1 MTTKSSS
8 TSGVSLFIMDTS
20 VSPHTVITVA
30 QLKGANMVGGGQR
43 KKIDISNFDSLAY
56 DELTGGR
63 VAPPEGSGE
72 LVLDLT
78 NTSHQKVK
86 ALIEAQAAGSAA
98 NTQVYAGFSDGTV
111 APTVVAGALQ
121 PPVSASPKHWT
132 RSGILGTCYLSA
144 LSPKAADNDVWRCDL
159 KWQYSG
165 KATWNVKGQVVASTY

>member
-1 MTTKSSS
+1 MTTKASS
-8 TSGVSLFIMDTS
+8 TSGVTLYIMDTT

-56 DELTGGR
+56 DELQGGR
-63 VAPPEGSGE
+63 IAPPEGSGE

-78 NTSHQKVK
+78 NTSHQKLK
-86 ALIEAQAAGSAA
+86 ALIEAQADGSAA
-98 NTQVYAGFSDGTV
+98 NTQAYAGFSDGSV
-111 APTVVAGALQ
+111 PPTVVAGVLQ

-132 RSGILGTCYLSA
+132 RSGILGTVYLSA
-144 LSPKAADNDVWRCDL
+144 VSPKAADNDVWRCDF

-165 KATWNVKGQVVASTY
+165 KASWNVLGQLISLTY